1 MKRSRGFTLIE
12 LMVVLVVAG
21 LILALAPPLI
31 SKAVPSLRAK
41 QAVRDLVSG
50 LRLARTEAV
59 RRGVEA
65 TLEID
70 LQARTL
76 TIPAAGKSRNIPDD
90 LDLTVTTAAEDYLDP
105 GHAAFRFFPDGT
117 ATGGNVVLETSRLK
131 YQVTVDWLT
140 GRIHAAQL

>member
-1 MKRSRGFTLIE
+1 
-12 LMVVLVVAG
+12 MVVLVVAG

-59 RRGVEA
+59 RRGTET

-70 LQARTL
+70 LEARTL
-76 TIPAAGKSRNIPDD
+76 TVPAAGKTRYIPED
-90 LDLTVTTAAEDYLDP
+90 LDLTVTTAAEDSQ
-105 GHAAFRFFPDGT
+105 GAEQAAFRFFPDGT

-131 YQVTVDWLT
+131 YQVSVDWLT
-140 GRIHAAQL
+140 GRIHAVQL